1 MKNLYI
7 DRCKKKFQEMERYMN
22 ENHDKLQQEIKAL
35 CSELE
40 KIPPDIEK

>member
-7 DRCKKKFQEMERYMN
+7 DRCNKKFKDMEKYMN
-22 ENHDKLQQEIKAL
+22 EDHNKLQKEIKEL
-35 CSELE
+35 SFELE